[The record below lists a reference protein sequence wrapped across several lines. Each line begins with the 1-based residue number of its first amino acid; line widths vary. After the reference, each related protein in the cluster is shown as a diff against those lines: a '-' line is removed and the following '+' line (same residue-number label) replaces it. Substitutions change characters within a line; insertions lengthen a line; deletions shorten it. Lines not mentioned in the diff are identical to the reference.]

1 MDWLQTV
8 AVYTAVAG
16 VVLLLHEC
24 THLAVAR
31 LGGPYSVYVHSW
43 IPFKLQLDFE
53 SLPSTGLLR
62 VIALAPLLVGI
73 AVAVLAAQAGI
84 WREISAVDP
93 YYAHVLVA
101 AYWLLYVVPS
111 PADLRLALWPPTDPS
126 GVSHNPQ

>member
-1 MDWLQTV
+1 MDWLQAV

-16 VVLLLHEC
+16 VVMLLHEC

-31 LGGPYSVYVHSW
+31 FGRSYSVHVHPW
-43 IPFKLQLDFE
+43 IPFKLHLDFG
-53 SLPSTGLLR
+53 SLPSTRLLR

-84 WREISAVDP
+84 WGEISAVEP

-126 GVSHNPQ
+126 GVPHKLQ

>member
-1 MDWLQTV
+1 MDWLQAV
-8 AVYTAVAG
+8 AVYTAVTG
-16 VVLLLHEC
+16 VVMLLHEL

-31 LGGPYSVYVHSW
+31 LGGSYSVHVHSW
-43 IPFKLQLDFE
+43 IPFKLHLDFE

-84 WREISAVDP
+84 WRKIITVEP
-93 YYAHVLVA
+93 YYVHVLVA

-111 PADLRLALWPPTDPS
+111 PADLRLALWPPADPS
-126 GVSHNPQ
+126 EVHHKL